1 MGWVDLPYASAQ
13 DRVTN
18 FFLESPDH
26 KISSRYVSILPYPE
40 AAPVLPRSRLRIVT
54 LQTRQIFRQSLG
66 SQVTTQIGGP
76 EINVTFRYNSKK
88 V

>member
-26 KISSRYVSILPYPE
+26 KISSRYVRILPSPDE
-40 AAPVLPRSRLRIVT
+40 GVVVPSLRL
-54 LQTRQIFRQSLG
+54 G
-66 SQVTTQIGGP
+66 
-76 EINVTFRYNSKK
+76 NRYL
-88 V
+88 